1 MINMSSL
8 CNPLQGAPFT
18 TSTGG
23 DQAGVVLYLLPLSH
37 PITNKKSS
45 SISFLLPLLAN
56 VFIILIPLTYP
67 LAISSVNPPFFS
79 VFLLTIPGVPPPM
92 GGGNSQNR

>member
-18 TSTGG
+18 ASTGG
-23 DQAGVVLYLLPLSH
+23 DQAGVVLYLLALNH

-45 SISFLLPLLAN
+45 SITFLLPLLAN

-67 LAISSVNPPFFS
+67 LAISSV
-79 VFLLTIPGVPPPM
+79 
-92 GGGNSQNR
+92 